1 MWQEYLS
8 GEYSWRLISAKRYRV
23 QMSLEPRKSLRRLK
37 NAAIPKESAIRILSL
52 ATLINTF
59 GNGLFMTIE
68 VIYFTIY
75 VGLTPAQVG
84 LGLSLGGGVS
94 LLFNIPAGHLADR
107 YGPRDITALA
117 YAGEGL
123 ALASFV
129 FIHSFIPFIVMSL
142 LMGAVGAT
150 GQTLRMATIAK
161 FGIGEERVRIRA
173 YTRAVT
179 NLGIGL
185 GAVFAGI
192 ALAVNTR
199 SGYVTMLL
207 LDAVTFF
214 GAALVWRRLPY
225 VAPTVG
231 KGEPFSF
238 IALKDKKFVTA
249 TLLNGIMTL
258 HFVIQNVAIPL
269 WIVHETKAPRWWVAV
284 LMLINTISVVLFQVR
299 ASKGSGDVKEGARM
313 YARAGYL
320 VAAACLLYAFS
331 AGASRL
337 VACAVLVLA
346 ALVHVAGELIGSA
359 GSWSIGFGLA
369 NQAHQGQYQGVYSMG
384 FGLGGAVGPSLVTA
398 LAIGMGKVGWVILAA
413 IFLTTGVLMRRLV
426 TGSWLAKQ
434 SRG

>member
-8 GEYSWRLISAKRYRV
+8 GEYSWHLICARRYRV
-23 QMSLEPRKSLRRLK
+23 PMSLEPSKSLNRLR

-123 ALASFV
+123 SLASFV
-129 FIHSFIPFIVMSL
+129 FIHSFMPFLVMSL
-142 LMGAVGAT
+142 VMGAVGAT

-161 FGIGEERVRIRA
+161 FGVGEERVRIRA

-185 GAVFAGI
+185 GAVFAGV
-192 ALAVNTR
+192 ALAVNTG
-199 SGYVTMLL
+199 SGYITMLL
-207 LDAVTFF
+207 LDAATFF

-225 VAPTVG
+225 VAPTVN

-249 TLLNGIMTL
+249 TLLNGVMTL

-284 LMLINTISVVLFQVR
+284 LMLVNTISVVLFQVR
-299 ASKGSGDVKEGARM
+299 ASKGSGDVREGARM

-331 AGASRL
+331 AGASQI
-337 VACAVLVLA
+337 VACVVLVLA

-398 LAIGMGKVGWVILAA
+398 LAIGMGKIGWVILAG

-434 SRG
+434 SRD

>member
-1 MWQEYLS
+1 
-8 GEYSWRLISAKRYRV
+8 
-23 QMSLEPRKSLRRLK
+23 MSLEPRKSLSRLK

-117 YAGEGL
+117 YAGEGI
-123 ALASFV
+123 ALGSFV
-129 FIHSFIPFIVMSL
+129 FIHSFMPFIVMSL

-161 FGIGEERVRIRA
+161 FGVGEERVRIRA

-185 GAVFAGI
+185 GAVFAGV

-207 LDAVTFF
+207 LDAATFF
-214 GAALVWRRLPY
+214 GAAFVWRRLPY
-225 VAPTVG
+225 VAPTVN

-299 ASKGSGDVKEGARM
+299 ASRGSGDVKEGARM

-331 AGASRL
+331 AGASRI

-398 LAIGMGKVGWVILAA
+398 LAIGMGKIGWVILAG

>member
-1 MWQEYLS
+1 MAS
-8 GEYSWRLISAKRYRV
+8 K
-23 QMSLEPRKSLRRLK
+23 KSLTRLK
-37 NAAIPKESAIRILSL
+37 NAALPKESAIRILSL

-68 VIYFTIY
+68 VIYFTLY

-107 YGPRDITALA
+107 FGPRDITAVA
-117 YAGEGL
+117 YASEGL

-129 FIHSFIPFIVMSL
+129 FIHSFIPFLIMSVV
-142 LMGAVGAT
+142 MGAVGAT

-161 FGIGEERVRIRA
+161 FGVGEERVRIRA

-185 GAVFAGI
+185 GAVFAGF
-192 ALAVNTR
+192 ALAINTR
-199 SGYVTMLL
+199 PAYVTMLL

-214 GAALVWRRLPY
+214 GAALVWKRLPY
-225 VAPTVG
+225 VAPTVS

-249 TLLNGIMTL
+249 TLLNGIMSL
-258 HFVIQNVAIPL
+258 HFIIQNVAIPL

-299 ASKGSGDVKEGARM
+299 ASRGSGDVKTGARM
-313 YARAGYL
+313 YARAGLL
-320 VAAACLLYAFS
+320 VAVACLLYALS

-337 VACAVLVLA
+337 VACAILVAA

-384 FGLGGAVGPSLVTA
+384 FGLGGAIGPSVVTA

-426 TGSWLAKQ
+426 TGTWLANP
-434 SRG
+434 SRGEAD

>member
-1 MWQEYLS
+1 MWQGYLRRENS
-8 GEYSWRLISAKRYRV
+8 ERLVGEKGYRV
-23 QMSLEPRKSLRRLK
+23 QMLFEPKKSLSKLK
-37 NAAIPKESAIRILSL
+37 NAAIPKESTIRILSL

-68 VIYFTIY
+68 VIYFTLY

-84 LGLSLGGGVS
+84 LGLSLGGAVS

-107 YGPRDITALA
+107 LGPRDITAIA

-129 FIHSFIPFIVMSL
+129 FIHSFLPFLVLSL
-142 LMGAVGAT
+142 VIGAVGAT

-161 FGIGEERVRIRA
+161 FGVGEERVRIRA

-185 GAVFAGI
+185 GAIFAGV
-192 ALAVNTR
+192 ALAINTR
-199 SGYVTMLL
+199 SAYVTMLL
-207 LDAVTFF
+207 LDAATFF

-225 VAPTVG
+225 VAPTVER
-231 KGEPFSF
+231 GEPFSF
-238 IALKDKKFVTA
+238 VALKDKKFVTA
-249 TLLNGIMTL
+249 TLLNGIMSL
-258 HFVIQNVAIPL
+258 HFIIQNVAIPL
-269 WIVHETKAPRWWVAV
+269 WVVHETKAPRWWVAV
-284 LMLINTISVVLFQVR
+284 LMLVNTISVVLFQVR
-299 ASKGSGDVKEGARM
+299 ASKGSGDVKAGARM

-320 VAAACLLYAFS
+320 VAGACLLYAVA
-331 AGASRL
+331 AGAPRI
-337 VACAVLVLA
+337 VACVILVIA

-369 NQAHQGQYQGVYSMG
+369 NQNHQGQYQGVYSMG
-384 FGLGGAVGPSLVTA
+384 FGLGGAIGPSVVTA
-398 LAIGMGKVGWVILAA
+398 LAIGMGKIGWVILAG

-426 TGSWLAKQ
+426 TGSWSASQ
-434 SRG
+434 SRD

>member
-1 MWQEYLS
+1 MP
-8 GEYSWRLISAKRYRV
+8 
-23 QMSLEPRKSLRRLK
+23 MEPRKSLAKLK

-59 GNGLFMTIE
+59 GNGLFMTVE
-68 VIYFTIY
+68 VIYFTFY
-75 VGLTPAQVG
+75 VGLSAAQVG
-84 LGLSLGGGVS
+84 LGLSLGGAVS

-107 YGPRDITALA
+107 LGPRDITAIA
-117 YAGEGL
+117 YAGEGV

-129 FIHSFIPFIVMSL
+129 FIHSFIPFLFLSL
-142 LMGAVGAT
+142 ALGAVGAT

-161 FGIGEERVRIRA
+161 FGVGEERVRIRA

-185 GAVFAGI
+185 GAIFAGV
-192 ALAVNTR
+192 ALAINTR
-199 SGYVTMLL
+199 TAYVSMLL
-207 LDAVTFF
+207 LDAATFF
-214 GAALVWRRLPY
+214 IAALVWRRLPY

-238 IALKDKKFVTA
+238 VALKDKKYVAA
-249 TLLNGIMTL
+249 TLLNGVMTL

-269 WIVHETKAPRWWVAV
+269 WVVHETKAPRWWVAV
-284 LMLINTISVVLFQVR
+284 LMLVNTISVVLFQVR
-299 ASKGSGDVKEGARM
+299 ASKGSGDVKAGARM

-320 VAAACLLYAFS
+320 VAAACILYALA
-331 AGASRL
+331 AGASKILACVIL
-337 VACAVLVLA
+337 VVA

-369 NQAHQGQYQGVYSMG
+369 NQNHQGQYQGVYSMG
-384 FGLGGAVGPSLVTA
+384 FGLGGAVGPTVVTA
-398 LAIGMGKVGWVILAA
+398 LAIGMGKVGWVILAS

-426 TGSWLAKQ
+426 TGAWMAK
-434 SRG
+434 SSKPI